1 MEYSKINS
9 SQILTIHYWNL
20 DLFEDNQ
27 KKYLLLSNVAFL
39 LLPIIPFAIFYFD
52 LRQRLSLFLPIM
64 LITIN
69 ISQLTGDL
77 RLDE

>member
-27 KKYLLLSNVAFL
+27 KKYLLLANVAFL
-39 LLPIIPFAIFYFD
+39 LPPIMPFANF
-52 LRQRLSLFLPIM
+52 LFRSEATSFTFLAD
-64 LITIN
+64 N
-69 ISQLTGDL
+69 AYNY
-77 RLDE
+77 